1 MTILHKSIH
10 CLSDLSKTLRNMIV
24 IYCFLVS
31 LNFSVMMHR
40 LNFDLMVFTF
50 QHGSR
55 LTANV
60 LVTFIPT

>member
-1 MTILHKSIH
+1 
-10 CLSDLSKTLRNMIV
+10 MIV

-40 LNFDLMVFTF
+40 LNFNLMVFTF

-60 LVTFIPT
+60 LVYFIPI